1 MTKMRAV
8 QVNKKGGPL
17 ELVERDIPKPQADQV
32 LIKVE
37 ACGVCHSDS
46 IVVEGNFPIN
56 YPRIPGHEVA
66 GVIKEIGKDVQ
77 GWEIGQRVGVGWY
90 GGHCGYCQSCRRG
103 KFITCE
109 RAKICGVTYDGGYAE
124 YMVAP
129 AQALALIPAELSA
142 IEAGPLLCAGI
153 TTFNALRNSPARVGD
168 LVAIL
173 GIGGLG
179 HLAVQ
184 FAAKMGFKVA
194 AIARGKDKAE
204 LAKQLG
210 AHFYIDSS
218 TQNVAEELKKLKG
231 AKVILS
237 TVTNSDA
244 MSTALAGLG
253 TDGTFI
259 VVGASFD
266 PIKVNG
272 LQLLMGNQTIKGWAS
287 GTAIDSEDTLNFSVL
302 GDVRSMNEEFPLS
315 DAINAYQR
323 MMSGKARFRVVLQI

>member
-8 QVNKKGGPL
+8 QVSKKGGPL
-17 ELVERDIPKPQADQV
+17 ELVERDIPKPQPGEV

-37 ACGVCHSDS
+37 ACGVCHSDA
-46 IVVEGNFPIN
+46 IVVEGVFPIN

-66 GVIKEIGKDVQ
+66 GVIQEIGANVQ

-109 RAKICGVTYDGGYAE
+109 RAKICGITYDGGYAE

-129 AQALALIPAELSA
+129 SQALALIPAELAA

-153 TTFNALRNSPARVGD
+153 TTFNALRNSPAHAGD

-184 FAAKMGFKVA
+184 FAVKMGFKVA
-194 AIARGKDKAE
+194 AIARGKDKAD
-204 LAKQLG
+204 LAKKLG
-210 AHFYIDSS
+210 AHFYIDSTS
-218 TQNVAEELKKLKG
+218 QNVAEELKKLKG

-244 MSTALAGLG
+244 MSDVLGGLG
-253 TDGTFI
+253 TEGTFI
-259 VVGASFD
+259 VIGASME
-266 PIKVNG
+266 PIKVSG
-272 LQLLMGNQTIKGWAS
+272 LQLLMNNQNIKGWAS
-287 GTAIDSEDTLNFSVL
+287 GTAIDSEDTMNFSVL
-302 GDVRSMNEEFPLS
+302 SDIRSMNEEFSLN
-315 DAINAYQR
+315 DAAKAYER
-323 MMSGKARFRVVLQI
+323 MMSGKARFRVVLKV